1 MSEGKRNKKL
11 SIGVWDLTF
20 YLMDDDG
27 EEVLNNDGTVKMF
40 DAPELDLSW
49 IVDSVE
55 FDDLE
60 ELESNQYVHKSDLI
74 DPVAK
79 SKEKNGKP

>member
-1 MSEGKRNKKL
+1 MSKEYT
-11 SIGVWDLTF
+11 IGVWDLTF

-27 EEVLNNDGTVKMF
+27 AEVLNNDGTVKMF
-40 DAPELDLSW
+40 DAPKLDWGWL
-49 IVDSVE
+49 IDSVE

-79 SKEKNGKP
+79 SKEENGKP

>member
-1 MSEGKRNKKL
+1 MNKKL

-40 DAPELDLSW
+40 DAPELDCGW